1 MSGWPLVLVV
11 VVALVAVGLFVFYK
25 FSAGVTNSATEDRIT
40 TVLNEIRGALESKG
54 KLVEEINEL
63 SDQDRGDFD
72 RFLSYVKEAGCGGL
86 LQYASEELRSN
97 RELVLEAV
105 KHPDLEI
112 DKPAGFDSAEHAT
125 LMECLDS
132 DMAIEE
138 ILKDSRFGSLG
149 IYGTGPTDSPLKF
162 ASKELQDDK
171 DVVWKAITHAPHAY
185 QYASEKLRGDPTL
198 FALAY
203 LEFETRRLIA
213 RDPSINSPGWY
224 SGEGGSGEL
233 DVGLIPADIYYDPVK
248 LNQFQEQART
258 EIIKGEDTYPT
269 DPDIVDEYWNENFI
283 WHIQGLNE
291 EQG

>member
-1 MSGWPLVLVV
+1 MSGWPLVLVMVVAGV
-11 VVALVAVGLFVFYK
+11 VVVVLVVVGLFVFYK
-25 FSAGVTNSATEDRIT
+25 FSTGLANYVAVDSIT
-40 TVLNEIRGALESKG
+40 SVLNEIRGVLERKR

-97 RELVLEAV
+97 RELVLEAI

-112 DKPAGFDSAEHAT
+112 DGLDEPEYAT

-132 DMAIEE
+132 DMTTKE
-138 ILKDSRFGSLG
+138 ILNDSRFGSLG
-149 IYGTGPTDSPLKF
+149 IYGTGPTNSPLKF

-185 QYASEKLRGDPTL
+185 QYASERLRGDPAL

-203 LEFETRRLIA
+203 LEHDEKF
-213 RDPSINSPGWY
+213 
-224 SGEGGSGEL
+224 GGGHGEL
-233 DVGLIPADIYYDPVK
+233 DMGLIPADIYYDPVK

-258 EIIKGEDTYPT
+258 EIINGEDMYPA
-269 DPDIVDEYWNENFI
+269 DPQLVNEYWNSNFI

-291 EQG
+291 EQD

>member
-11 VVALVAVGLFVFYK
+11 LVALVVVGLFVFYK
-25 FSAGVTNSATEDRIT
+25 FSTGLANYVAVDSIT
-40 TVLNEIRGALESKG
+40 SVLNEIRGVLEK
-54 KLVEEINEL
+54 KRQLVVEVNGL

-72 RFLSYVKEAGCGGL
+72 RFLPYVKEAGCGSL

-97 RELVLEAV
+97 RELVLEAI

-112 DKPAGFDSAEHAT
+112 DGLDEPEYAT

-132 DMAIEE
+132 DMTTKE
-138 ILKDSRFGSLG
+138 ILNDSRFGSLG
-149 IYGTGPTDSPLKF
+149 IYGTGPTNSPLKF

-203 LEFETRRLIA
+203 LEFETRK
-213 RDPSINSPGWY
+213 SIVMYAGIYHADTGY
-224 SGEGGSGEL
+224 SEEGGFGEL
-233 DVGLIPADIYYDPVK
+233 DVELIPEDIYYDSVK
-248 LNQFQEQART
+248 LNQFQEQVKT
-258 EIIKGEDTYPT
+258 ESHKGEYDYMA
-269 DPDIVDEYWNENFI
+269 DPDGVDEYWNANFI
-283 WHIQGLNE
+283 WWIRDLNE
-291 EQG
+291 EQD

>member
-25 FSAGVTNSATEDRIT
+25 FSTGVVDSVVEDRIT
-40 TVLNEIRGALESKG
+40 TVLNEIRGVLEK
-54 KLVEEINEL
+54 KRQLVEEVNEL

-72 RFLSYVKEAGCGGL
+72 RFLSYVKEAGCGSL

-112 DKPAGFDSAEHAT
+112 DRPAGFDNTERAT
-125 LMECLDS
+125 LIECLDS
-132 DMAIEE
+132 DMTIEE
-138 ILKDSRFGSLG
+138 ILNDSRFGSLG

-162 ASKELQDDK
+162 VSKELQDDK

-185 QYASEKLRGDPTL
+185 QYVSERLRGDPAL

-203 LEFETRRLIA
+203 LEHDEKF
-213 RDPSINSPGWY
+213 
-224 SGEGGSGEL
+224 GGGRGEL

-258 EIIKGEDTYPT
+258 EIINGEDTYPA
-269 DPDIVDEYWNENFI
+269 DPQLVNEYWNSNFI

-291 EQG
+291 EQD

>member
-11 VVALVAVGLFVFYK
+11 VVTLVAVGLFVFYK
-25 FSAGVTNSATEDRIT
+25 FSAGVVNSVAEDRIT
-40 TVLNEIRGALESKG
+40 TVLNEIRGVLEK
-54 KLVEEINEL
+54 KRQLVEEINKL

-72 RFLSYVKEAGCGGL
+72 RFLSYVKEAGCGSL

-112 DKPAGFDSAEHAT
+112 DGLDEPEYAT

-132 DMAIEE
+132 DMTTKE
-138 ILKDSRFGSLG
+138 ILNDSRFGSLG

-185 QYASEKLRGDPTL
+185 QYASERLRGDPAL

-203 LEFETRRLIA
+203 LELDEKT
-213 RDPSINSPGWY
+213 
-224 SGEGGSGEL
+224 GGGLGEL

-258 EIIKGEDTYPT
+258 EIIKGEDIYPA
-269 DPDIVDEYWNENFI
+269 DPDVVDEYWNENFI

-291 EQG
+291 EQD